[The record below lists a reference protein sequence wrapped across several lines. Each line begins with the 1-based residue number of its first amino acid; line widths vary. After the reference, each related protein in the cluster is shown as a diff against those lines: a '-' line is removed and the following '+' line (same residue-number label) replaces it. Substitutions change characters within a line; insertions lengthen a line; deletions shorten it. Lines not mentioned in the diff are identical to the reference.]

1 MAVESMTVH
10 PNSPTTTNHEHNSLL
25 TDERGEE
32 GELEEG
38 ELEDDGGEVEEVEE
52 PSAREGAGAGGEE
65 GGEVEGVVAAAEP
78 APQEKTHRSKE
89 RHASVSDD
97 EKARRHKR
105 KRRKEREREKE
116 KRRAKKRRKSKHKRH
131 ASSSDDHSDFSDDS
145 DYSPSEKR
153 KYRDYSPTYPPSSHG
168 YPPVPSSGHSG
179 PVPKKGSYMK
189 MDKQTYGGYDD
200 YEEETYEGEEEE
212 EMGDDEYDDF
222 TKELNQYRKAKEGG
236 GDGGGR
242 DGGGRDGGG
251 RDGGG
256 RDGGG
261 RDGGGRDGGGRGGR
275 GGRGSKN
282 GVRGSKGRMKNQR
295 GRGGMRG
302 GRGGRGGGRG
312 GSRGRGRGG
321 KMGGDNEDGEG
332 MMYGGGGDDMEYGED
347 DCDNMGDDD
356 YDDFS
361 QYRKSKER
369 ARGGKGGRGRGRGKQ
384 GRGMN
389 RGGRGRNRGR
399 GRGGGDQGHD
409 EDNNGEMDIGD
420 GGGQHNKH
428 QGDKHQDKK
437 GKAICKYYIEGRCT
451 WGEHCNFSHDI
462 ELPKKKELCKFYIT
476 GFCARAENC
485 PYMHDIL
492 YCFQIHNCL
501 SLIGHFT
508 LQMTRDFP
516 CKLFHTTGSCVNGDE
531 CMFSHE
537 PLTDDTQ
544 DLLNKM
550 LAEDAEA
557 GAEDE
562 KEVEE
567 LKKQGINPLP
577 KPPPGVGLLPTPPR
591 PGPDNPAPGEYGPQG
606 PSGLSPGSMPSNAT
620 PGPTQGP
627 GPCPGPPTPCT
638 ESSPYQSPPNPGG
651 PPPPSMGPQ
660 PPCPNTV
667 GKKIPSLFEIKV
679 QPTGQLA
686 QKLAGQRGQTP
697 GNASCQA
704 GAPGPQGP
712 PGGPGGPPPRF
723 PPPGMMPPDMSMG
736 PPPPMGP
743 GGPPMMQGFGPDGGP
758 MMPPGPPPGGNFF
771 DNFFNQQQGMSME
784 GVVEEGDDFQGFG
797 GIDEMGGRGAG
808 GNQGSMGDCPSNGG
822 SANHKAG
829 MGVPDFLP
837 PAQRA
842 LFLRIQQKQQEDE
855 GRARLT
861 KGSVERDAEG
871 DSANWYSS
879 EDEDGGG
886 SVTSILKT
894 LRQQSQ
900 GPPKP
905 EGLPCD
911 PRLQKGSPV
920 HPPARPADPRH
931 ADPRLARD
939 PRLSRATDSAQ
950 ASDGPSPS
958 TSPSSAPI
966 STPADP
972 RLARLAAATAALNPK
987 PDAPLVYKPP
997 PLTAPSVEE
1006 EETERVLRDKPVPI
1020 PMDPLM
1026 GMALRDPRSQLKQFS
1041 HIKKDVVLHMPP
1053 YAKMV
1058 TWNPED
1064 LIPVPIPKQDF
1075 LPLPQAS
1082 PLCRLWIPASREA
1095 SSRSTRRSPHPCL
1108 PPCPP
1113 RNPPARPRLPSP
1125 DFELLSRILKTVNAS
1140 SGPSQSSPP
1149 LPLVPPPAL
1158 LLAPP
1163 ASCPP
1168 PVDKPVDPRMARKA
1182 PADPRLQP
1190 PKSALKHPSET
1201 PVPPPTPAPAAPSP
1215 PAPSIAPY
1223 DPRLLS
1229 AGGAGRGSGAGASGG
1244 SSVLSGISLYDP
1256 RTPSAGKAEG
1266 PGASTNTTPSIAP
1279 TEPKPTE
1286 ATSAKPKAKE
1296 PLFVRKSALDQPEPE
1311 KSSEQSTDRYNSYN
1325 RPRPKPAP
1333 SPAIGTSSGGPSPP
1347 GCSTAAQ
1354 VAPGAAEPAP
1364 TGVHNLPVSS
1374 LFSMV
1379 KQASKASGSG
1389 SPFGGNSPAQPTDTT
1404 PPTTTSTAEQDNA
1417 SLKEVFKGF
1426 DPTASPFCQ

>member
-10 PNSPTTTNHEHNSLL
+10 PNSPTTTNHEHSLL
-25 TDERGEE
+25 TDERSKV
-32 GELEEG
+32 
-38 ELEDDGGEVEEVEE
+38 EVAEE
-52 PSAREGAGAGGEE
+52 PSAGGGGEDE
-65 GGEVEGVVAAAEP
+65 GEGTAAAEA
-78 APQEKTHRSKE
+78 APPEKTHRSKE
-89 RHASVSDD
+89 RHASGDEKDD

-145 DYSPSEKR
+145 DYSPGEKR
-153 KYRDYSPTYPPSSHG
+153 KYRDYSPTYTPSSLGG
-168 YPPVPSSGHSG
+168 YPPAPSAGHGG
-179 PVPKKGSYMK
+179 PMPKKGSYVK
-189 MDKQTYGGYDD
+189 MDKQGYGGYGD
-200 YEEETYEGEEEE
+200 YEEENYEGEEDE
-212 EMGDDEYDDF
+212 EMGDEDYDDF

-236 GDGGGR
+236 SGDGGGR
-242 DGGGRDGGG
+242 GNS
-251 RDGGG
+251 
-256 RDGGG
+256 
-261 RDGGGRDGGGRGGR
+261 R

-282 GVRGSKGRMKNQR
+282 GVRGGKGRMKNQR
-295 GRGGMRG
+295 
-302 GRGGRGGGRG
+302 
-312 GSRGRGRGG
+312 
-321 KMGGDNEDGEG
+321 
-332 MMYGGGGDDMEYGED
+332 
-347 DCDNMGDDD
+347 DDD
-356 YDDFS
+356 YDHMGEDDYDEYS
-361 QYRKSKER
+361 QYRKSKD
-369 ARGGKGGRGRGRGKQ
+369 RGRGELAVRIIHTKQ
-384 GRGMN
+384 YLSHATVIYILVSLSLLLPDLTARPN
-389 RGGRGRNRGR
+389 RTCLFVCVVVQDG
-399 GRGGGDQGHD
+399 
-409 EDNNGEMDIGD
+409 

-437 GKAICKYYIEGRCT
+437 GKAICKYYMEGRCT

-492 YCFQIHNCL
+492 YLHC
-501 SLIGHFT
+501 HFFNSPA
-508 LQMTRDFP
+508 RDFP

-591 PGPDNPAPGEYGPQG
+591 QGPPDNSGSGDFGPPGPPQG
-606 PSGLSPGSMPSNAT
+606 PMSPNGLPG

-627 GPCPGPPTPCT
+627 GPCPGPPPPYP
-638 ESSPYQSPPNPGG
+638 ESGPYQGPPNPNG
-651 PPPPSMGPQ
+651 PPPPSMGPP
-660 PPCPNTV
+660 PPCSGNG

-686 QKLAGQRGQTP
+686 QKLANHRGQTP
-697 GNASCQA
+697 GTATGQA
-704 GAPGPQGP
+704 GATGSQGLP
-712 PGGPGGPPPRF
+712 SGPGGPPPRF

-743 GGPPMMQGFGPDGGP
+743 GGPPMMPGFGSEGGP

-771 DNFFNQQQGMSME
+771 DSFFNQQQDMNMD
-784 GVVEEGDDFQGFG
+784 GVEEEGDDFQGFG
-797 GIDEMGGRGAG
+797 GMDEKEGRGSG
-808 GNQGSMGDCPSNGG
+808 GNQSSMGGPDVPANGG
-822 SANHKAG
+822 SASQQAG
-829 MGVPDFLP
+829 MGMPDFLP
-837 PAQRA
+837 PAQRM

-855 GRARLT
+855 ERARLA
-861 KGSVERDAEG
+861 KGGGERDVDG

-905 EGLPCD
+905 EGPPSD
-911 PRLQKGSPV
+911 PRLQKGSPA
-920 HPPARPADPRH
+920 HPPIRPADPRQG
-931 ADPRLARD
+931 DPRLARD

-950 ASDGPSPS
+950 ALDSPN
-958 TSPSSAPI
+958 PSSA
-966 STPADP
+966 STVTPADP
-972 RLARLAAATAALNPK
+972 RLARLATATLTPK

-997 PLTAPSVEE
+997 PLTAPPAEE

-1020 PMDPLM
+1020 PLDPLM

-1041 HIKKDVVLHMPP
+1041 HIKKDILLHMPP
-1053 YAKMV
+1053 YAKTV

-1064 LIPVPIPKQDF
+1064 LIPIPIPKQDL
-1075 LPLPQAS
+1075 LPLPPGIPPVSAMD
-1082 PLCRLWIPASREA
+1082 PRLSRSQQRIHTAALPPTPPIPPPSLEPPAPAS
-1095 SSRSTRRSPHPCL
+1095 SSL
-1108 PPCPP
+1108 
-1113 RNPPARPRLPSP
+1113 P

-1149 LPLVPPPAL
+1149 LPL
-1158 LLAPP
+1158 
-1163 ASCPP
+1163 
-1168 PVDKPVDPRMARKA
+1168 PVDPRMARKA

-1190 PKSALKHPSET
+1190 QKSALKQPSES
-1201 PVPPPTPAPAAPSP
+1201 PVPPLTVSPVAPPPTSGSSSP
-1215 PAPSIAPY
+1215 TIAPY

-1229 AGGAGRGSGAGASGG
+1229 AGGVGRGGGAGAVGG

-1256 RTPSAGKAEG
+1256 RTPSAGKLEG
-1266 PGASTNTTPSIAP
+1266 
-1279 TEPKPTE
+1279 
-1286 ATSAKPKAKE
+1286 
-1296 PLFVRKSALDQPEPE
+1296 PE

-1333 SPAIGTSSGGPSPP
+1333 SPSTGPPGGPAAS
-1347 GCSTAAQ
+1347 GSSTAGQ
-1354 VAPGAAEPAP
+1354 GPPGAAEQAPA
-1364 TGVHNLPVSS
+1364 GVHNLPVSS
-1374 LFSMV
+1374 LFTMV
-1379 KQASKASGSG
+1379 KQASKPSGSG
-1389 SPFGGNSPAQPTDTT
+1389 SPFGGNSPAQPGDTT
-1404 PPTTTSTAEQDNA
+1404 TTTEQDNA

>member
-10 PNSPTTTNHEHNSLL
+10 PNSPTTTNHEHSLL
-25 TDERGEE
+25 TDERRED

-38 ELEDDGGEVEEVEE
+38 ELEDDGGEVEVAEE
-52 PSAREGAGAGGEE
+52 PSTGGGGED
-65 GGEVEGVVAAAEP
+65 GAAGEESTAAEA
-78 APQEKTHRSKE
+78 APPEKIHRSKE
-89 RHASVSDD
+89 RHASGDEKDD

-105 KRRKEREREKE
+105 KRKKEREREKE

-145 DYSPSEKR
+145 DYSPGEKR
-153 KYRDYSPTYPPSSHG
+153 KYRDYSPTYTPSSLGG
-168 YPPVPSSGHSG
+168 YPPAPSSGHGG
-179 PVPKKGSYMK
+179 PMPKKGSYVK
-189 MDKQTYGGYDD
+189 MDKQSYGSYGD
-200 YEEETYEGEEEE
+200 YEEENFEGEEDE
-212 EMGDDEYDDF
+212 EMGDEDYDDF

-236 GDGGGR
+236 
-242 DGGGRDGGG
+242 
-251 RDGGG
+251 
-256 RDGGG
+256 
-261 RDGGGRDGGGRGGR
+261 
-275 GGRGSKN
+275 S
-282 GVRGSKGRMKNQR
+282 
-295 GRGGMRG
+295 
-302 GRGGRGGGRG
+302 GRG

-332 MMYGGGGDDMEYGED
+332 MMYGGGGGGGGGDEMEVSQRQSSSGPRCTDHFTLFINDTGVLAKLYY
-347 DCDNMGDDD
+347 D
-356 YDDFS
+356 YDEYS
-361 QYRKSKER
+361 QYRKSKDRGRGELAVR
-369 ARGGKGGRGRGRGKQ
+369 IPLMKCLSLLQPGGKGGRGRGRGKQ

-409 EDNNGEMDIGD
+409 EDNNGD
-420 GGGQHNKH
+420 N
-428 QGDKHQDKK
+428 DKK
-437 GKAICKYYIEGRCT
+437 GKAICKYYMEGRCT

-492 YCFQIHNCL
+492 YLQQ
-501 SLIGHFT
+501 SL
-508 LQMTRDFP
+508 TRDFP

-591 PGPDNPAPGEYGPQG
+591 PGPPDNSGPGDFGSPGPPQG
-606 PSGLSPGSMPSNAT
+606 PMSPNGL
-620 PGPTQGP
+620 PGPGPNQGP
-627 GPCPGPPTPCT
+627 GPCPGSLPTYPD
-638 ESSPYQSPPNPGG
+638 SGPYQGPPNPNG
-651 PPPPSMGPQ
+651 PAPPSMGPP
-660 PPCPNTV
+660 PPCSGNG

-686 QKLAGQRGQTP
+686 QKLANHRGQTP
-697 GNASCQA
+697 GTATGQA
-704 GAPGPQGP
+704 GATGPQGH

-723 PPPGMMPPDMSMG
+723 PPPGMMPPDMSMC

-743 GGPPMMQGFGPDGGP
+743 GGPPMMPGFGPEGGP

-771 DNFFNQQQGMSME
+771 DNFFNQQQDMNMDE
-784 GVVEEGDDFQGFG
+784 VVEEGDHFQGFG
-797 GIDEMGGRGAG
+797 GMDVKEARGSG
-808 GNQGSMGDCPSNGG
+808 GNHSSVGGPDVPANGG
-822 SANHKAG
+822 SANQQAG

-837 PAQRA
+837 PAQRM
-842 LFLRIQQKQQEDE
+842 LFMRIQQKQQEDE
-855 GRARLT
+855 ERARLA
-861 KGSVERDAEG
+861 KGVGERDVEG

-905 EGLPCD
+905 EGPPSD
-911 PRLQKGSPV
+911 PRLQKGSPA
-920 HPPARPADPRH
+920 HPSIRPADSRQG
-931 ADPRLARD
+931 DPRLARD

-950 ASDGPSPS
+950 ALDSPNPSLAS
-958 TSPSSAPI
+958 TV
-966 STPADP
+966 TPADP
-972 RLARLAAATAALNPK
+972 RLARLATTTLTPK
-987 PDAPLVYKPP
+987 LDAPLVYKPP
-997 PLTAPSVEE
+997 PLTAPPAEE

-1020 PMDPLM
+1020 PLDPLM
-1026 GMALRDPRSQLKQFS
+1026 GMALRDPRSQLRQFS
-1041 HIKKDVVLHMPP
+1041 HIKKDILLHMPP
-1053 YAKMV
+1053 YAKTV

-1064 LIPVPIPKQDF
+1064 LIPIPIPKQDL
-1075 LPLPQAS
+1075 LPLPPGIPPVSALD
-1082 PLCRLWIPASREA
+1082 PRL
-1095 SSRSTRRSPHPCL
+1095 SRSQQRIHTALPHT
-1108 PPCPP
+1108 PPIPP
-1113 RNPPARPRLPSP
+1113 PSLEPPAPSSSLP

-1140 SGPSQSSPP
+1140 SGPSQSSPS
-1149 LPLVPPPAL
+1149 LPL
-1158 LLAPP
+1158 
-1163 ASCPP
+1163 
-1168 PVDKPVDPRMARKA
+1168 PVDPRMARKA

-1190 PKSALKHPSET
+1190 QKSVLKQPSES
-1201 PVPPPTPAPAAPSP
+1201 PVPPLTVTPAAPPPTSGSSSP
-1215 PAPSIAPY
+1215 TIAPY

-1229 AGGAGRGSGAGASGG
+1229 AGGVGRGGGAGAVGG

-1256 RTPSAGKAEG
+1256 RTPSAGKLEG
-1266 PGASTNTTPSIAP
+1266 PGATTNTTPSSGP
-1279 TEPKPTE
+1279 TEPKPSE
-1286 ATSAKPKAKE
+1286 AAPAKPKAKE

-1333 SPAIGTSSGGPSPP
+1333 SPSTGPPGGP
-1347 GCSTAAQ
+1347 AA
-1354 VAPGAAEPAP
+1354 
-1364 TGVHNLPVSS
+1364 S
-1374 LFSMV
+1374 
-1379 KQASKASGSG
+1379 ASKPSGSG
-1389 SPFGGNSPAQPTDTT
+1389 SPFGGNSPAQPGDTT
-1404 PPTTTSTAEQDNA
+1404 TTTTEQDNA